1 MLKLKALY
9 KKMIDDLKDSG
20 MWLEWA
26 KELEQKEPEVAK
38 FLYTSAKDRITNSFP
53 QTMQL
58 FNQVCEA
65 EKSSGGNCLK
75 ESVED
80 HLIQWY
86 EELEQKLKKF

>member
-1 MLKLKALY
+1 M
-9 KKMIDDLKDSG
+9 S
-20 MWLEWA
+20 
-26 KELEQKEPEVAK
+26 
-38 FLYTSAKDRITNSFP
+38 
-53 QTMQL
+53 QL

-80 HLIQWY
+80 HLIQWH

>member
-1 MLKLKALY
+1 MLKFKALY
-9 KKMIDDLKDSG
+9 KKMMDDLKDSG

-53 QTMQL
+53 QTIQL

-80 HLIQWY
+80 HLIQWH